1 VPYTTEAQI
10 EDYLERDLNSHEVG
24 MIVTAIPAVDHLVD
38 TICGRTFENTT
49 AATRYYDG
57 NGKRELFIN
66 DFSSVTSIAYI
77 DEDSVVTVTLEE
89 NEEYELYPL
98 NADYKN
104 SIVLRG
110 GTWSKGIKN
119 IKVVGNL
126 GFTSIPEAIQM
137 AATMIVANL
146 IDSYAQNLKSRS
158 IEGYS
163 EVYTNILTENP
174 QIQSL
179 LSSYKKVLV

>member
-1 VPYTTEAQI
+1 MPYTTEAQI

-104 SIVLRG
+104 SIVLNVNHITVFYRLCCFFA
-110 GTWSKGIKN
+110 IY
-119 IKVVGNL
+119 VVVKQL
-126 GFTSIPEAIQM
+126 
-137 AATMIVANL
+137 
-146 IDSYAQNLKSRS
+146 
-158 IEGYS
+158 
-163 EVYTNILTENP
+163 
-174 QIQSL
+174 
-179 LSSYKKVLV
+179 